1 MNVFDVIK
9 CKKICHYN
17 KKKIKISV
25 MNMPFISS
33 REAPLMKYAFFASL
47 DEIEK
52 NESPQYM
59 KQRLRGPMDKAPAS

>member
-1 MNVFDVIK
+1 
-9 CKKICHYN
+9 
-17 KKKIKISV
+17 
-25 MNMPFISS
+25 MPS
-33 REAPLMKYAFFASL
+33 REAPLMIYAFFASLSL